1 MTGRRSA
8 RAAAKAPVKYTSDS
22 ENSAFGDKKRKRST
36 KKTTATPKTGTKR
49 SQSPDGEAEKTPKRR
64 KKSPE
69 TLAAEH
75 KETSRVQE
83 EKAAKQQAKQRWEEW
98 LSKNDVSG
106 KLLDA
111 EPEHDDT
118 VTQTDAHK
126 QYDLKAN
133 ELVTLEHFE
142 KRNQY
147 GGQTKLFLAT
157 DVKKVAIRKYGL
169 LAGFSK
175 EPEVLEKGEE
185 LWNEWKEK
193 HVYPMQVSSL
203 FTD

>member
-8 RAAAKAPVKYTSDS
+8 RAAATAPVKYTSDS

-36 KKTTATPKTGTKR
+36 KKAAATPKRGAKR
-49 SQSPDGEAEKTPKRR
+49 SQSPDDEEAEKTHKRL

-75 KETSRVQE
+75 KEKSRIQE

-106 KLLDA
+106 KLLDT

-147 GGQTKLFLAT
+147 GGQTKLFLAS
-157 DVKKVAIRKYGL
+157 DVKKVAFRKYGL
-169 LAGFSK
+169 LAGSK
-175 EPEVLEKGEE
+175 DEPEVLEKGEE
-185 LWNEWKEK
+185 LWSEWKER
-193 HVYPMQVSSL
+193 YMYTTSSL
-203 FTD
+203 